1 MIVKFPSEN
10 SCLFFGTISL
20 PFRYHVYLMPGI
32 PKVIQGRVTVLLETD
47 VMSFGFNIHSGL
59 AAKEAKLQ
67 IFVLYLIY
75 NV

>member
-1 MIVKFPSEN
+1 
-10 SCLFFGTISL
+10 
-20 PFRYHVYLMPGI
+20 MPGI
-32 PKVIQGRVTVLLETD
+32 PKAIQGRVTVLLETD

-59 AAKEAKLQ
+59 AAKEAKFQ

>member
-32 PKVIQGRVTVLLETD
+32 PKAIQGRVTVLLETD
-47 VMSFGFNIHSGL
+47 VMSFGFIIHSGL

-67 IFVLYLIY
+67 VFVLYRIY